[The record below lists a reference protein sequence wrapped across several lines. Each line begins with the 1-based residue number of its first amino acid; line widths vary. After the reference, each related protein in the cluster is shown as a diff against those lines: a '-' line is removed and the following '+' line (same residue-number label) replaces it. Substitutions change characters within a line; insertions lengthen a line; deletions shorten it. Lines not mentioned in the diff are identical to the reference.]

1 MAHHCVHFR
10 IQAHG
15 LAGVRQTAGDTVGV
29 VKPSFKRAFERAGVD
44 TTRRPSEVIPALARD
59 QIQHAAINCE
69 LQKARAEVRAKMIVE
84 KFNRNGR

>member
-1 MAHHCVHFR
+1 M
-10 IQAHG
+10 
-15 LAGVRQTAGDTVGV
+15 
-29 VKPSFKRAFERAGVD
+29 D